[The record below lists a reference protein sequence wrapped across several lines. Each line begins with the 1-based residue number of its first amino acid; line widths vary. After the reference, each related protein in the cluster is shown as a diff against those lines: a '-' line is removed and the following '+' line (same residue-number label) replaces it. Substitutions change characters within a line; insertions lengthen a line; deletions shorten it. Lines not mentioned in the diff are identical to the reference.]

1 MTKEDRE
8 IKGLLKIGELAREAE
23 VPVSTI
29 RYYTEIG
36 LLKVLDF
43 TESGYRLYRKSDTI
57 EVLNMVK
64 VVNEGK
70 STLNE
75 IRTGQIISNRLK
87 NKH

>member
-8 IKGLLKIGELAREAE
+8 QRGLLKIGELAKKVEM
-23 VPVSTI
+23 PVSTI

-43 TESGYRLYRKSDTI
+43 TESGYRLYRKNDTV

-70 STLNE
+70 SSLDE
-75 IRTGQIISNRLK
+75 IKTGYVVTSRLK